1 MFLRVFHPESL
12 LQLFCSCHD
21 ILDSNAVHGE
31 ESLVRS
37 RLSELILVMSVE
49 PGFGGQKYIPESTE
63 RIRRLREEAK
73 RVNPGLH
80 IEVDG
85 GVKLDN
91 VKMIVDAGASMIV
104 AGSAVLG
111 GDDVEE
117 KARAFMEILEP

>member
-1 MFLRVFHPESL
+1 
-12 LQLFCSCHD
+12 
-21 ILDSNAVHGE
+21 
-31 ESLVRS
+31 
-37 RLSELILVMSVE
+37 MSVE

-63 RIRRLREEAK
+63 RIRRLREEAE